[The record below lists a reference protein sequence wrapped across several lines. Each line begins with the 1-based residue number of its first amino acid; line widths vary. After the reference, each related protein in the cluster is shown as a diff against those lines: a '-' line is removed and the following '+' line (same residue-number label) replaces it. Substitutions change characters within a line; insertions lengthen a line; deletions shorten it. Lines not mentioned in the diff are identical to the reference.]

1 MHGLILTLWCAGI
14 AARAFAAFRLWRSNL
29 IHRLP
34 TLWGLLVV
42 LTAQS
47 AIALCLLAKPVMY
60 AEFYAGTAWCVM
72 LMEAIAPVGVFWAV
86 VERYPRFRAPGT
98 FLLTLLALAGSAA
111 CWAAGYGSV
120 PAGWGGQWHLAVV
133 VQRVVAG
140 IMFAVL
146 LGTRIFLPRITA
158 IPIRRSAQRAA
169 DILTLHMGMA
179 LGIAIFTVTTGL
191 RYKGL
196 VNLATVANGLTF
208 GLLCAVALTRESDVC
223 PEVWRRKIDIAEI
236 DSRLARIWEDF
247 RDYTRMLDRQR

>member
-14 AARAFAAFRLWRSNL
+14 AARAFAVVRLWRSNL

-34 TLWGLLVV
+34 TLWALLAV

-47 AIALCLLAKPVMY
+47 AIALCLLADPVMY
-60 AEFYAGTAWCVM
+60 ARFYALTAWCVM

-86 VERYPRFRAPGT
+86 VESYPRFRAPGT
-98 FLLTLLALAGSAA
+98 FLLTLLAIAGSAA

-120 PAGWGGQWHLAVV
+120 PAGWNGNWHIAVV
-133 VQRVVAG
+133 GQRVVTG

-158 IPIRRSAQRAA
+158 IPIRPSAQRAA

-179 LGIAIFTVTTGL
+179 LGIAVFTVATGL
-191 RYKGL
+191 RYTGL
-196 VNLATVANGLTF
+196 VNLATVTNGLTF
-208 GLLCAVALTRESDVC
+208 GLLCALALTRESDVC
-223 PEVWRRKIDIAEI
+223 PEVWRNKIDVAEI

-247 RDYTRMLDRQR
+247 RGYTRMLDRQR

>member
-14 AARAFAAFRLWRSNL
+14 AARAFAAFRLWRSDL
-29 IHRLP
+29 IHRFP

-42 LTAQS
+42 STAQS

-60 AEFYAGTAWCVM
+60 AEFYSSTAWCVM

-86 VERYPRFRAPGT
+86 VERYPRFRTPGT
-98 FLLTLLALAGSAA
+98 FLLTLLAIAGSAA

-120 PAGWGGQWHLAVV
+120 PAGWDGQWHLAVV
-133 VQRVVAG
+133 VQRAVSG

-146 LGTRIFLPRITA
+146 LGTRLFLPRITA

-191 RYKGL
+191 KYKGL

-223 PEVWRRKIDIAEI
+223 PEVWRRKIDMAEM
-236 DSRLARIWEDF
+236 DSRLARTWADF
-247 RDYTRMLDRQR
+247 RDYTRMLDRQ

>member
-14 AARAFAAFRLWRSNL
+14 AARAFAAFRLWRSDL
-29 IHRLP
+29 IHRFP

-42 LTAQS
+42 STAQS

-60 AEFYAGTAWCVM
+60 AEFYSSTAWCVM
-72 LMEAIAPVGVFWAV
+72 LMETIAPVGAFWAV
-86 VERYPRFRAPGT
+86 VERYPRFRTPGT
-98 FLLTLLALAGSAA
+98 FLLTLLAIAGSAA

-120 PAGWGGQWHLAVV
+120 PAGWDGQWHLAVV
-133 VQRVVAG
+133 FQRAVTG

-223 PEVWRRKIDIAEI
+223 PEVWRRKIDMAEI
-236 DSRLARIWEDF
+236 DSRLARTWADF
-247 RDYTRMLDRQR
+247 RDYTRMLDRQ

>member
-1 MHGLILTLWCAGI
+1 MDGLILTLWCAGI

-29 IHRLP
+29 ILRLP

-47 AIALCLLAKPVMY
+47 AVALCLLAKPVMY
-60 AEFYAGTAWCVM
+60 AEVYARTAWCVM

-98 FLLTLLALAGSAA
+98 FLLTLLAIAGSAA

-120 PAGWGGQWHLAVV
+120 PAGWNGQWHLAVF
-133 VQRVVAG
+133 VQRAVAG

-146 LGTRIFLPRITA
+146 LGTRVFLPRITA
-158 IPIRRSAQRAA
+158 IPIRPSAQRAA
-169 DILTLHMGMA
+169 DILTLHMGAA
-179 LGIAIFTVTTGL
+179 LGTSIFAVATGL
-191 RYKGL
+191 KYAGL
-196 VNLATVANGLTF
+196 INLATVANGLTF

-223 PEVWRRKIDIAEI
+223 PEVWRRKIDAAEI
-236 DSRLARIWEDF
+236 DSRLARTWENF

>member
-34 TLWGLLVV
+34 TLWALLVV

-47 AIALCLLAKPVMY
+47 AIALCLLAEPGLY
-60 AEFYAGTAWCVM
+60 ARFYARTAWCVM

-98 FLLTLLALAGSAA
+98 FLLTLLAIAGSAA

-120 PAGWGGQWHLAVV
+120 PAGWSGHWHLAVA
-133 VQRVVAG
+133 VQRAVAG

-179 LGIAIFTVTTGL
+179 LGIAIFTVATGL
-191 RYKGL
+191 KYTGL
-196 VNLATVANGLTF
+196 VNLATVVNGLTF
-208 GLLCAVALTRESDVC
+208 GLLCAVALTRESDLY
-223 PEVWRRKIDIAEI
+223 PEVWPQKIDIAEI
-236 DSRLARIWEDF
+236 DSRLARVWEDF

>member
-47 AIALCLLAKPVMY
+47 AIALCLLATPSMY
-60 AEFYAGTAWCVM
+60 ARFYSRTAWCVM

-98 FLLTLLALAGSAA
+98 FLLTLLAIAGSAA

-120 PAGWGGQWHLAVV
+120 PVGWGGQWHLAVF

-146 LGTRIFLPRITA
+146 LGTRVFLPRLTA
-158 IPIRRSAQRAA
+158 IPIRPSAQRAA
-169 DILTLHMGMA
+169 DILTLHMGAA
-179 LGIAIFTVTTGL
+179 LGIVIFGVATGL
-191 RYKGL
+191 KYGGL
-196 VNLATVANGLTF
+196 INLATVANGLTL

-223 PEVWRRKIDIAEI
+223 PEVWPRKIDIAEI
-236 DSRLARIWEDF
+236 DSRLARTWADF

>member
-29 IHRLP
+29 IYRLP

-47 AIALCLLAKPVMY
+47 TIALCLLADPVVY
-60 AEFYAGTAWCVM
+60 ARFYALTAWCVM
-72 LMEAIAPVGVFWAV
+72 LMETIAPIGVFWAV
-86 VERYPRFRAPGT
+86 VERYPRFRGPGT
-98 FLLTLLALAGSAA
+98 FLLTLLAIAGSVV

-120 PAGWGGQWHLAVV
+120 PSGWGGNWHIAVV

-179 LGIAIFTVTTGL
+179 LGIAIFTVATGL
-191 RYKGL
+191 KYTGL

-208 GLLCAVALTRESDVC
+208 GILCAVALTGESDMC
-223 PEVWRRKIDIAEI
+223 PEVWPQKIDVAEI
-236 DSRLARIWEDF
+236 DSRLARTWENL
-247 RDYTRMLDRQR
+247 RDYTRMLDRQQ

>member
-14 AARAFAAFRLWRSNL
+14 AARAFAVFRLWRSNL

-34 TLWGLLVV
+34 TLWGLLFV

-47 AIALCLLAKPVMY
+47 AIALCLLAEPALY
-60 AEFYAGTAWCVM
+60 ARFYARTAWCVM

-98 FLLTLLALAGSAA
+98 FLLTLLAVAGSAA

-120 PAGWGGQWHLAVV
+120 PAGWNGHWHLAVV
-133 VQRVVAG
+133 VQRVVTS

-146 LGTRIFLPRITA
+146 LGTRVFLPRITA

-169 DILTLHMGMA
+169 DILTLHMGVA
-179 LGIAIFTVTTGL
+179 LGTSIFAVATGL
-191 RYKGL
+191 KYAGMI
-196 VNLATVANGLTF
+196 NLATVANGLTF

-223 PEVWRRKIDIAEI
+223 PKVWPRKIDAAEI
-236 DSRLARIWEDF
+236 DSRLARTWENF